1 MLLLLSCCCPVIV
14 RVACEGGKPFGLVS
28 QQLSCL
34 QSSIVMLKMF
44 DVVQSG
50 QMAAMFNMSR
60 LSAVFSVW
68 PMFAAHQCAL
78 VIKALL
84 WCAGVLTLQREQDIA
99 YGVTL
104 VWSLIAIYYKQW
116 PITIIRI
123 VSLGGLL
130 VLTVSIVLA
139 IVQRLKQRK
148 YSPVHN
154 NDLEE
159 SLQS

>member
-1 MLLLLSCCCPVIV
+1 
-14 RVACEGGKPFGLVS
+14 
-28 QQLSCL
+28 
-34 QSSIVMLKMF
+34 
-44 DVVQSG
+44 
-50 QMAAMFNMSR
+50 MAYVCSTFQR
-60 LSAVFSVW
+60 
-68 PMFAAHQCAL
+68 AL
-78 VIKALL
+78 VRDLL
-84 WCAGVLTLQREQDIA
+84 WCAFAGVLTLQREQDIA

-148 YSPVHN
+148 YSPAHN
-154 NDLEE
+154 SDLEE

>member
-1 MLLLLSCCCPVIV
+1 M
-14 RVACEGGKPFGLVS
+14 
-28 QQLSCL
+28 
-34 QSSIVMLKMF
+34 
-44 DVVQSG
+44 
-50 QMAAMFNMSR
+50 
-60 LSAVFSVW
+60 
-68 PMFAAHQCAL
+68 
-78 VIKALL
+78 
-84 WCAGVLTLQREQDIA
+84 QREQDIA

-130 VLTVSIVLA
+130 VLTVSIALA

-148 YSPVHN
+148 YSPAHN
-154 NDLEE
+154 SDLEE